1 MAGGGNSD
9 DEGMISGINVTPLV
23 DVTLVL
29 LIIMMVTAKVIVSQ
43 GVGMTLPEASPENAQ
58 QLPLAFSVDV
68 TADGKTYVNKELVT
82 SGDALLALAREAK
95 AKEPELRAIIRGDES
110 GDHANVMKV
119 LETLKKA
126 NIAKVAFAVTPEAK
140 R

>member
-1 MAGGGNSD
+1 MAGGASSD

-43 GVGMTLPEASPENAQ
+43 GVGMKLPQASQQNAE
-58 QLPLAFSVDV
+58 QLPLSFSVDV
-68 TADGKTYVNKELVT
+68 TSDGKTYVNKDLVK
-82 SGDALLALAREAK
+82 SADALLALATEAK
-95 AKEPELRAIIRGDES
+95 QKDKDLRAIIRGDENV
-110 GDHANVMKV
+110 DHGSVMQV
-119 LETLKKA
+119 LSTLQKA
-126 NIAKVAFAVTPEAK
+126 KIAKIAFAVTPETK